1 RASLTS
7 GNTALV
13 SEARNEIAAKKV
25 DDRVTDFLRRAT
37 ERIRVGALVEPAQNN
52 ARFFIESARA
62 IAPNDANVRQ
72 AQRQLADR
80 VVTQARNAITAGN
93 LDEADKWISSAG
105 DSGVSRDDITSLTR
119 DASRARIAARADA
132 MAKLTQSFN
141 QRVTQGRLVEPA
153 NDSAK
158 FFLAQLTQTEA
169 NHPSTQLARQQLG
182 SKLLDEAR
190 GAVTKQD
197 YAAARRWMSE
207 AREVGVDEAGT
218 AAIER
223 DIATA
228 QARARAATDV
238 LSGNALKRTR
248 SVDPEYPQKA
258 REAGASGFVDL
269 LYTVRSD
276 GTTGD
281 ITVVGAEPAGFFE
294 DAAMT
299 AVRKWRYDPVVRD
312 GRAVDQRVRIRIRF

>member
-1 RASLTS
+1 
-7 GNTALV
+7 
-13 SEARNEIAAKKV
+13 
-25 DDRVTDFLRRAT
+25 
-37 ERIRVGALVEPAQNN
+37 
-52 ARFFIESARA
+52 
-62 IAPNDANVRQ
+62 
-72 AQRQLADR
+72 
-80 VVTQARNAITAGN
+80 
-93 LDEADKWISSAG
+93 
-105 DSGVSRDDITSLTR
+105 
-119 DASRARIAARADA
+119 
-132 MAKLTQSFN
+132 
-141 QRVTQGRLVEPA
+141 
-153 NDSAK
+153 
-158 FFLAQLTQTEA
+158 
-169 NHPSTQLARQQLG
+169 
-182 SKLLDEAR
+182 
-190 GAVTKQD
+190 
-197 YAAARRWMSE
+197 MSE

-312 GRAVDQRVRIRIRF
+312 GRAVDQRVRIRIRFNMEK